1 MTDRTRA
8 RALAAEALARG
19 EPTGWFEQLYRESA
33 HGAAVVPW
41 ADHAPNPH
49 VVAWLDREAPPA
61 GRALDVG
68 TGLGDTAEDLARR
81 GFDVVAFDVSSS
93 AIEQTKARFPSSRVV
108 YDVADLLDLPST
120 RDGAFDLVVECYT
133 LQVLPPAARGSAI
146 AALRRLVA
154 PCGTLLVVARG
165 REPHEPGGEMPWPLT
180 RAEIEA
186 IADDALILRSLED
199 FLDDEDPPVRRFRA
213 AFVRRPGAT

>member
-33 HGAAVVPW
+33 HGTAVVPW
-41 ADHAPNPH
+41 ADRAPNPY

-81 GFDVVAFDVSSS
+81 GFNVVAFDVSSS

-108 YDVADLLDLPST
+108 YEVADLLNLPST
-120 RDGAFDLVVECYT
+120 CDRAFDLVVECYT
-133 LQVLPPAARGSAI
+133 LQVLPPAARGPAI

-154 PCGTLLVVARG
+154 PGGTLLVVARG
-165 REPHEPGGEMPWPLT
+165 RDPHEPGGEMPWPLT
-180 RAEIEA
+180 GAEIEA

-199 FLDDEDPPVRRFRA
+199 FLDEEDPPVRRFRA
-213 AFVRRPGAT
+213 AFVHRPGAA